1 MPRDAWN
8 VDEPAASGGS
18 ASSSHLPRVEI
29 EDGARDVGSISDK
42 TLAAGVDL
50 EENEEVDE
58 EDVRADQSR
67 MR

>member
-42 TLAAGVDL
+42 TFAAGVDL
-50 EENEEVDE
+50 K
-58 EDVRADQSR
+58 RTKKL
-67 MR
+67 MRKM

>member
-1 MPRDAWN
+1 MGIEIGEGEWP
-8 VDEPAASGGS
+8 VFKIEV
-18 ASSSHLPRVEI
+18 PRVEI

-67 MR
+67 MRRW

>member
-1 MPRDAWN
+1 LRI
-8 VDEPAASGGS
+8 EIEGGWPIFKIEV
-18 ASSSHLPRVEI
+18 PRVEI

-50 EENEEVDE
+50 EENEDVDE
-58 EDVRADQSR
+58 EDVRADKSR